1 MISLKKYYYQLR
13 SLNAKMLYTIG
24 MALLSAALIY
34 FLFSGT
40 GDLIVD
46 RYYMSSDAVSARK
59 AQICTEFSSY
69 VNSRNITSSDSAA
82 IAAWSK
88 EHDYVTL
95 LIYNGSDLRMSAREG
110 KLEQGKN
117 VLNYEQTQYAAQFG
131 KLYPIHFADGVYEI
145 GISENSQQREYTVN
159 TIVALV
165 AASIAFIAVMLMYV
179 QKLTRRIVHLARDAD
194 TIGRGNLKKPI
205 FVDGS
210 DEVAMLGG
218 EMDNMRRSVIKRM
231 ENERKAWQANS
242 DLITSISHD
251 IRTPMTSMIGYLE
264 LLKAA
269 EPGDTERI
277 QQFTQSA
284 YAKAMELKD
293 LTDELFKYFL
303 VFGKAD
309 LELNREDIDA
319 MALFEQ
325 LLGEPVIELRDQGF
339 TIETSELSEPCM
351 INVDILY
358 LKRVFDNVFSNV
370 RKYADME
377 KTVTVAADTDRN
389 TLTVRVTNYI
399 SKSRSKADSTKIGLQ
414 TCYMIMEHM
423 GGRFEVNSDDE
434 IFSVEVKIP
443 VLEEG
448 EQK

>member
-1 MISLKKYYYQLR
+1 MIKIRKYYYQLR
-13 SLNAKMLYTIG
+13 SLNAKMLYTIC
-24 MALLSAALIY
+24 MAIFTAALIY
-34 FLFSGT
+34 FLCSGV
-40 GDLIVD
+40 GDFIVD

-59 AQICTEFSSY
+59 AQICTQFSSY
-69 VNSRNITSSDSAA
+69 VNSRNIASSDSAA

-88 EHDYVTL
+88 DHDYVTL
-95 LIYNGSDLRMSAREG
+95 LIYNGSDLRMRAREG

-117 VLNYEQTQYAAQFG
+117 ILSYEQTQYAAQFG

-165 AASIAFIAVMLMYV
+165 AASIAFVSVMLMYV
-179 QKLTRRIVHLARDAD
+179 QKTTRRIVHLARDAD
-194 TIGRGNLKKPI
+194 TIGRGNLEKPI
-205 FVDGS
+205 VIDGS
-210 DEVAMLGG
+210 DEIAMLGG
-218 EMDNMRRSVIKRM
+218 EMDNMRKSVIKRM
-231 ENERKAWQANS
+231 ENERRAWQANS

-264 LLKAA
+264 LLKAT
-269 EPGDTERI
+269 EPGDAERI

-284 YAKAMELKD
+284 YSKAMELKD

-309 LELNREDIDA
+309 IDLNREDIDA
-319 MALFEQ
+319 MALLEQ
-325 LLGEPVIELRDQGF
+325 LLGEPVIEMRDLGF
-339 TIETSELSEPCM
+339 TVDTFELTKPVM

-358 LKRVFDNVFSNV
+358 LKRVVDNVFSNV

-377 KTVTVAADTDRN
+377 KPVTVAADTDTK
-389 TLTVRVTNYI
+389 TLTISVTNYI

-423 GGRFEVNSDDE
+423 GGRFEVNSDEEMFNVE
-434 IFSVEVKIP
+434 IKIP
-443 VLEEG
+443 IPEEG